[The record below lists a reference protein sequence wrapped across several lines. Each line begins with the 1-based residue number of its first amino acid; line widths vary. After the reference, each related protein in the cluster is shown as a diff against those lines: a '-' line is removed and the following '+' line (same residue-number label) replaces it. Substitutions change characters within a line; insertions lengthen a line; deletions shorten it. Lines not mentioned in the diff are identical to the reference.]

1 MAFVEAK
8 AMMGSGCVGAEEAS
22 IALNKFEV

>member
-8 AMMGSGCVGAEEAS
+8 ATMGSGCAGAEEAS